1 MKPLLV
7 KLGRCAAAL
16 CCCFSVMTSG
26 AVFAQTTGTVDPNPI
41 PGETVGKEDVPPGG
55 CMPIG
60 MTVSGEIVFPIQCK
74 EFIERMRG
82 KTDVQ
87 QSAAPEEKAAAKQ
100 SEVVA
105 PENPK
110 LADKPTE
117 TVALPE
123 RVDHQ
128 TRERVAKSD
137 DCTHYR
143 TYDPASGSYRGY
155 DGRRRTC
162 QRAWRK

>member
-1 MKPLLV
+1 
-7 KLGRCAAAL
+7 
-16 CCCFSVMTSG
+16 
-26 AVFAQTTGTVDPNPI
+26 
-41 PGETVGKEDVPPGG
+41 
-55 CMPIG
+55 MPIG

-74 EFIERMRG
+74 ELIERIRG

-87 QSAAPEEKAAAKQ
+87 QAVAPEEKPAEKQ
-100 SEVVA
+100 SEAVA

-110 LADKPTE
+110 LADKLAE

-123 RVDHQ
+123 RVHHH
-128 TRERVAKSD
+128 TRERVAKSG

-155 DGRRRTC
+155 DGRRRAC
-162 QRAWRK
+162 QQTRRK